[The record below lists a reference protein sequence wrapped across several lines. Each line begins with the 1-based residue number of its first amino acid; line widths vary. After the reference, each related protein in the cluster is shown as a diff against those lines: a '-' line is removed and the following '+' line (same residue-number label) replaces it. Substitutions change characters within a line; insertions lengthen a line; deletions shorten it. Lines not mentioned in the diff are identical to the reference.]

1 MKFTQILIAVCA
13 ITLAAATVSFAQ
25 DSTDK
30 KMEKKKKKGDK
41 KTDETK

>member
-1 MKFTQILIAVCA
+1 MKKLLVVALGLGIA
-13 ITLAAATVSFAQ
+13 LGTVSFAQ